1 VSDGARRAGLL
12 AAILLIA
19 LNLRPAVSS
28 VAPLLETIR
37 ADLVLT
43 HAAASLLTS
52 LPLLCMGVFPFLA
65 APVADRLGL
74 ARGLLWSVVLLA
86 GATAARVLA
95 GHALTLFATALFVG
109 IAIAVAQ
116 TMVPG
121 LVKRHFSARS
131 ASVMSLYSMCMTLG
145 AGLAAG
151 TTAPLRDTLGRWE
164 AALAFWALPA
174 LVAAL
179 AWLPFAGERAE
190 AASAARG
197 GFPWRSGTAWLI
209 TTYSAGAFALFWSA
223 QTWLA
228 PLYEEQ
234 GWPAARAGLIVA
246 GMAATQVAVQLGL
259 AAIADRWRDRRPL
272 MIGGLVVAALGLAA
286 VAFAPLAA
294 PFLWSV
300 VLGLGI
306 GCIFPLA
313 LNLPIDHS
321 ADPASASRLTAMGLG
336 GGYLL
341 ASLLPVAVGW
351 LRGWA
356 GEFATPFALLALLA
370 LLLIATVIPLRPRL
384 VVVSLPD
391 NGMKTRA

>member
-1 VSDGARRAGLL
+1 MRRAVLL

-28 VAPLLETIR
+28 IAPLLETIR
-37 ADLVLT
+37 ADLDLS

-65 APVADRLGL
+65 APVVDRLGL
-74 ARGLLWSVVLLA
+74 ARGLLWSVLLLA
-86 GATAARVLA
+86 AATAMRVA
-95 GHALTLFATALFVG
+95 ADYTTILFATALLAG
-109 IAIAVAQ
+109 IGIAVAQ

-121 LVKRHFSARS
+121 IVKQHFSTRS

-145 AGLAAG
+145 AGFAAG
-151 TTAPLRDTLGRWE
+151 ATAPLRDALGAWPD
-164 AALAFWALPA
+164 ALAAWAVPA
-174 LVAAL
+174 VLAAL
-179 AWLPFAGERAE
+179 AWAPFAGASAPAVKSS
-190 AASAARG
+190 AASRL
-197 GFPWRSGTAWLI
+197 GFPWRSGIAWLI
-209 TTYSAGAFALFWSA
+209 TAYSAGAFALFWSA

-234 GWPAARAGLIVA
+234 GWPAARAGLVVA
-246 GMAATQVAVQLGL
+246 TMAATQVVIQLVL
-259 AAIADRWRDRRPL
+259 AAVVDRWRDRRPL
-272 MIGGLVVAALGLAA
+272 MIAGLLVAAAGLGA
-286 VAFAPLAA
+286 VAFMPLAA

-306 GCIFPLA
+306 GCVFPLA

-321 ADPASASRLTAMGLG
+321 ADPAAASRLTAMALG
-336 GGYLL
+336 GGYLI

-356 GEFATPFALLALLA
+356 GDFVVPFALLAALG
-370 LLLIATVIPLRPRL
+370 LLLIAPVIPLRPHAVIER
-384 VVVSLPD
+384 
-391 NGMKTRA
+391 